1 MHRSQNRKSSDPL
14 SSSPVGSYSPYH
26 HFGENWMFAG
36 SNLAVANA
44 ATPGITTSQHGPGI
58 ATSQHGEEVLD
69 PFLGSSRV
77 IQRLRELA
85 YKVAASDSP
94 VLILGETGSGKGV
107 LANWMHANSSRRQ
120 EKFLDLNCAG
130 LDREFLETELF
141 GHEKGAFTGAIAAK
155 PGLLEVANHGTVFLD
170 EIGDVDLQVQ
180 PKLLKV
186 LESGLY
192 RRLGEVRDRF
202 ADVRLISA
210 THRDLGREVQEGRF
224 RPDLFYRIN
233 IILLEAPAL
242 RNRPE
247 DISCLAANLL
257 DSIAPNHQKT
267 AMELD
272 RSALD
277 ALQKYSWPGNVR
289 ELRNVLQRAVL
300 IAESH
305 VITRR
310 ELQFFAFRCEG
321 LALPSPFAADLT
333 LQQAERVHIET
344 VLAQEFGSIQK
355 AAKRLGIPRSSL
367 YNKLSRFGIS
377 NRS

>member
-1 MHRSQNRKSSDPL
+1 LHRFQNRKFSDSL
-14 SSSPVGSYSPYH
+14 SLSPAGSYSPHH
-26 HFGENWMFAG
+26 HFGESG
-36 SNLAVANA
+36 VLAASGLGADAQNSL
-44 ATPGITTSQHGPGI
+44 ITTSPHG
-58 ATSQHGEEVLD
+58 GEIVD

-85 YKVAASDSP
+85 YKVAASDNP

-107 LANWMHANSSRRQ
+107 LANWMHANSSRRH

-130 LDREFLETELF
+130 LEREFLETELF
-141 GHEKGAFTGAIAAK
+141 GHEKGAFTSAIAAK
-155 PGLLEVANHGTVFLD
+155 AGLLEVANHGTVFLD
-170 EIGDVDLQVQ
+170 EVGDVDLQVQ

-247 DISCLAANLL
+247 DIPCLAANLL
-257 DSIAPNHQKT
+257 GSIAPNHQN

-272 RSALD
+272 RSAID

-300 IAESH
+300 VAESH

-310 ELQFFAFRCEG
+310 ELQFFSFGCDG
-321 LALPSPFAADLT
+321 PALPSPFAANLT
-333 LQQAERVHIET
+333 LQQLERVHIET

-367 YNKLSRFGIS
+367 YNKLSRLGIS